1 MGMKMS
7 KRIEWIDIAKGIL
20 IILVV
25 LGHSEISGVTASVIN
40 SFHMATFF
48 FLAGMTI
55 KLNENKN
62 LFIAKR
68 LKGLIMPYIVLAF
81 IFLGYQFMKYK
92 IIGGGYKFDLKSGL
106 LSIFIPVSG
115 RISTTVYGLWF
126 LPCLFLANIAV
137 YGLEY
142 LYRSKKQLALFSYIV
157 GSAGCI
163 IFYEITGIASILS
176 ILPFAVLWLLCGVKA
191 KGKLDKIKLYS
202 TQIIIVMGILFVIF
216 VGMNYRISHVRFD
229 LSSMTM
235 GVWPLYI
242 LSGLAGTFFTICISI
257 QLEKM
262 KILAKIGKD
271 SLLYYGLH
279 FEVLGV
285 IDKVVNIG
293 IFQMVITIFILW
305 WIILVYN
312 KIKKKIHS
320 ELL

>member
-1 MGMKMS
+1 MS

-20 IILVV
+20 IVLVV
-25 LGHSEISGVTASVIN
+25 LGHSEISGVAASVIN
-40 SFHMATFF
+40 SFHMAAFF
-48 FLAGMTI
+48 FLAGLTI

-62 LFIAKR
+62 LFIVKR

-106 LSIFIPVSG
+106 FSIFIPVSG

-142 LYRSKKQLALFSYIV
+142 LYRSKKQLALFSYII

-163 IFYEITGIASILS
+163 IFYEITGVASILS
-176 ILPFAVLWLLCGVKA
+176 ILPFAVLWLLCGVKV
-191 KGKLDKIKLYS
+191 KGKLDTIKLYS
-202 TQIIIVMGILFVIF
+202 TQIVIVMGILFIIF

-229 LSSMTM
+229 LSSMTI
-235 GVWPLYI
+235 GVWPLYV
-242 LSGLAGTFFTICISI
+242 LNGLTGAFVIICISM

-285 IDKVVNIG
+285 IDKVVKLG
-293 IFQMVITIFILW
+293 VFQTVITIFVLW
-305 WIILVYN
+305 WVILVYN
-312 KIKKKIHS
+312 KIKKKIHV
-320 ELL
+320 

>member
-1 MGMKMS
+1 MS

-20 IILVV
+20 IVLVV
-25 LGHSEISGVTASVIN
+25 LGHSEISGVAASVIN
-40 SFHMATFF
+40 SFHMAVFF
-48 FLAGMTI
+48 FLAGLTI

-62 LFIAKR
+62 LFIVKR

-92 IIGGGYKFDLKSGL
+92 IIGGYKFDLKSGL
-106 LSIFIPVSG
+106 FSIFIPVSG

-137 YGLEY
+137 YGLGY
-142 LYRSKKQLALFSYIV
+142 LYRIKKQLALFSYII

-163 IFYEITGIASILS
+163 LFYEITGVTSILS
-176 ILPFAVLWLLCGVKA
+176 ILPFAVLWLLCGVKV
-191 KGKLDKIKLYS
+191 KGKLDTIKLYS
-202 TQIIIVMGILFVIF
+202 TQIIIIMSILFIVF
-216 VGMNYRISHVRFD
+216 VGMNYSISHVRFD
-229 LSSMTM
+229 LSSMTI
-235 GVWPLYI
+235 GVRSLYI
-242 LSGLAGTFFTICISI
+242 LSGLTGSFVIICISM

-285 IDKVVNIG
+285 IDKVVKLG
-293 IFQMVITIFILW
+293 VFQTVITIFVLW
-305 WIILVYN
+305 WVILVYN
-312 KIKKKIHS
+312 KIKKKIHV
-320 ELL
+320 

>member
-1 MGMKMS
+1 MS
-7 KRIEWIDIAKGIL
+7 I
-20 IILVV
+20 
-25 LGHSEISGVTASVIN
+25 
-40 SFHMATFF
+40 
-48 FLAGMTI
+48 
-55 KLNENKN
+55 
-62 LFIAKR
+62 
-68 LKGLIMPYIVLAF
+68 GLYIVLAP
-81 IFLGYQFMKYK
+81 LY
-92 IIGGGYKFDLKSGL
+92 LKSVRKLQEKRFVFVKILAIIIPENGAKVSKIKCFQFAQQTL

>member
-1 MGMKMS
+1 MS

-20 IILVV
+20 RVLVV
-25 LGHSEISGVTASVIN
+25 LGHSEISGVAASVIN
-40 SFHMATFF
+40 SFHMAVFF
-48 FLAGMTI
+48 FLAGLTI

-62 LFIAKR
+62 LFIVKR

-92 IIGGGYKFDLKSGL
+92 IIGGYKFDLKSGL
-106 LSIFIPVSG
+106 FSIFIPVSG

-137 YGLEY
+137 YGLGY
-142 LYRSKKQLALFSYIV
+142 LYRIKKQLALFSYII

-163 IFYEITGIASILS
+163 LFYEITGVTSILS
-176 ILPFAVLWLLCGVKA
+176 ILPFAVLWLLCGVKV
-191 KGKLDKIKLYS
+191 KGKLDTIKLYS
-202 TQIIIVMGILFVIF
+202 TQIIIIMSILFIVF
-216 VGMNYRISHVRFD
+216 VGMNYSISHVRFD
-229 LSSMTM
+229 LSSMTI
-235 GVWPLYI
+235 GVRSLYI
-242 LSGLAGTFFTICISI
+242 LSGLTGSFVIICISM

-285 IDKVVNIG
+285 IDKVVKLG
-293 IFQMVITIFILW
+293 VFQTVITIFVLW
-305 WIILVYN
+305 WVILVYN
-312 KIKKKIHS
+312 KIKKKIHV
-320 ELL
+320 